1 MNTPF
6 MKQIRGFGDRVIKA
20 MTPRNTN
27 SIVDGLAPQT
37 SSYSSSTTIPNR
49 TNLNTVSSTVGQAL
63 FGAPPLLI
71 NSRPVVSTTTTT
83 ASTQLPSARPPPT
96 QPPPVTA
103 VSALF
108 GAPPPSSG
116 PATYSTP
123 NPFTSHGPVVF
134 GAPPVSSISTIYN
147 RPPPP
152 VSSGPA
158 VFGAPP
164 RDHTPPPFTAGQ
176 ALFGAPSSTHIQQRT
191 SWSATPS
198 PTNPFI
204 GGTTA
209 PEVDPFIPD
218 EWINNITANAP
229 AIRNG
234 IRPPKLDLPYFDGN
248 PMDYPM
254 FIQSFKVQ
262 IHDTCTSDAERQRHL
277 KNCLS
282 KEIQQRL
289 GQALLNPGLYH
300 YALTE
305 LHRKYGHPRII
316 STACATALAS
326 IQSFR
331 DNDFKALSLFS
342 STLHSVVATLQ
353 LGGYGAE
360 LHSSSTLSQLVQK
373 LPPGLRSRWAEKSYL
388 IECRLPNIADLDG
401 WLDDVTTAEYC
412 VRAGQSV
419 HPTETNHPASGDR
432 KSNNNNNKKKRDGL
446 RSLATSLEPP
456 SSPCAN
462 CSGPAHHIREC
473 RKFQSLNVAQ
483 RAAAVVEK
491 SLCYRCL
498 EAGHRSRDCQ
508 RKDRC
513 GEDGCKGMHHNLLHG
528 APRMYPDSKD
538 IRSPPK
544 SESKKEEASKGPATK
559 SILKVHLPDAS
570 TESRTVYKKDF
581 TGSTNIDPLTDMALF
596 SQSSDVSLIPIV
608 PVIAIAAEYIRLTL
622 AVLDSCSTVT
632 LVAESLANDLK
643 LSGPADMVRIGTW
656 HADDPLTRT
665 EYVGFQIG
673 NRDGSSIFSLNHVL
687 TVPVLNIRHRKAD
700 WDRLVEK

>member
-1 MNTPF
+1 MYDAREPSITGSRRSGGSHRSVSSTLSKLREAELDLQQSKLQMEQELTEEEYRREEQSQLDRIELARKKRQLQNELDQKALRASTLQAQAADLLEEDDDAGSFRGWPGLNSNLTSSAPNITTSSSMMINTPLRPPSRSFMNTPF

-103 VSALF
+103 GSALF

-123 NPFTSHGPVVF
+123 NPFTSHGPAVF

-326 IQSFR
+326 LQSFR

-373 LPPGLRSRWAEKSYL
+373 LPPALRSRWAEKSYL
-388 IECRLPNIADLDG
+388 IECRLPNIADLDT

-412 VRAGQSV
+412 VRAGQSA
-419 HPTETNHPASGDR
+419 HPSETNHPASGDR
-432 KSNNNNNKKKRDGL
+432 KSSSINNNKKKRDGP
-446 RSLATSLEPP
+446 RTLATS
-456 SSPCAN
+456 
-462 CSGPAHHIREC
+462 
-473 RKFQSLNVAQ
+473 
-483 RAAAVVEK
+483 
-491 SLCYRCL
+491 
-498 EAGHRSRDCQ
+498 
-508 RKDRC
+508 
-513 GEDGCKGMHHNLLHG
+513 
-528 APRMYPDSKD
+528 
-538 IRSPPK
+538 
-544 SESKKEEASKGPATK
+544 
-559 SILKVHLPDAS
+559 
-570 TESRTVYKKDF
+570 
-581 TGSTNIDPLTDMALF
+581 
-596 SQSSDVSLIPIV
+596 
-608 PVIAIAAEYIRLTL
+608 
-622 AVLDSCSTVT
+622 
-632 LVAESLANDLK
+632 
-643 LSGPADMVRIGTW
+643 
-656 HADDPLTRT
+656 
-665 EYVGFQIG
+665 
-673 NRDGSSIFSLNHVL
+673 
-687 TVPVLNIRHRKAD
+687 
-700 WDRLVEK
+700 